1 MHTGIDFAY
10 IEKIFPKLIQMVPF
24 TFLIVLVSGFFGIL
38 LGVIV
43 TVIRIKKTRML
54 FQIVSV
60 YVSFTRSTP
69 GLIQLFVV
77 YYGLPVLLSAFGI
90 NINQWSRT
98 AFAILTL
105 ILHNG
110 AYSSEIL
117 RPAYL
122 AVGKGQHDAADSVGL
137 TSTQKLIRI
146 IAPQMVPIAL
156 PSLAN
161 LLMDLIK
168 DTSLLFTIGVVDL
181 MGRAKM
187 IIGNDYGVGQLEVYI
202 TIAAIYWFVSAI
214 AEKGISEMEKRNK
227 KFKLRSGINI

>member
-1 MHTGIDFAY
+1 MHAGIDFTY
-10 IEKIFPKLIQMVPF
+10 VENIFPKLIKMVPF
-24 TFLIVLVSGFFGIL
+24 TLLIVLVSGALGIL
-38 LGVIV
+38 LGIIV
-43 TVIRIKKTRML
+43 TVIRIKKTKIL
-54 FQIVSV
+54 FQIISV

-77 YYGLPVLLSAFGI
+77 YYGLPALLSTFGV

-98 AFAILTL
+98 VFAILTL

-110 AYSSEIL
+110 AYTSEIL

-122 AVGKGQHDAADSVGL
+122 AVDKGQHDAADSIGL
-137 TSTQKLIRI
+137 TSTQKLVRI

-161 LLMDLIK
+161 LLIDLIK
-168 DTSLLFTIGVVDL
+168 DTSLLFTIGVIDL

-202 TIAAIYWFVSAI
+202 TVAAIYWSVSAV
-214 AEKGISEMEKRNK
+214 AEKGLFELEKKNK
-227 KFKLRSGINI
+227 KYSSINL